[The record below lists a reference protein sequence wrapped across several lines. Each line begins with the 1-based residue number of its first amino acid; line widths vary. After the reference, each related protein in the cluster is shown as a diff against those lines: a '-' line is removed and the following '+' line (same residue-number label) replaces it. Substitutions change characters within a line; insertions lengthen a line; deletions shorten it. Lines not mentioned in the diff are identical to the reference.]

1 MIFPDAPVTL
11 TPEQIVQLNQCL
23 SQMRHDINNSLTV
36 LTGFGELIRLRPEA
50 AGKYAEQMV
59 SHPQRIAEKI
69 RQFSAEW
76 EVLAGIKR
84 E

>member
-11 TPEQIVQLNQCL
+11 TPEQIVQFNQHL
-23 SQMRHDINNSLTV
+23 SQVRHDINGSLANLAAV
-36 LTGFGELIRLRPEA
+36 GELIRLRPET
-50 AGKYAEQMV
+50 AGKYADQLTTQ
-59 SHPQRIAEKI
+59 PQRIATLI

-76 EVLAGIKR
+76 EALAGIKR

>member
-1 MIFPDAPVTL
+1 MIFPDAPVTF

-36 LTGFGELIRLRPEA
+36 LTGFGELIRLRPES
-50 AGKYAEQMV
+50 AGKYAEQIAN
-59 SHPQRIAEKI
+59 HPQRIAEHIK
-69 RQFSAEW
+69 QFSAEW
-76 EVLAGIKR
+76 EALAGIKR